1 MGNDGGSIPDRRDL
15 VKNKPKAEQADKNN
29 QIIAQWLFCA
39 LSKRPLQ
46 EPVVSCALGKLYNK
60 DALLEYLLD
69 KSTFGDGEDICGHVK
84 SLKDVVTL
92 KLTPNPTTRDA
103 DSSDPHPSFACPLT
117 MKPMSGLLPF
127 VYLAS
132 CGCVFSAAG
141 LRAIEGPSLAEAI
154 APGARKST
162 PEDSSPCPQCTKPYT
177 KADVHTIN
185 PGEEEAARMRTAME
199 LRAATKPKTKKRKAA
214 AAEVTSEEQP
224 KRVKREAPP
233 PAQTAT
239 ISVSRSVMV
248 SLAAEE
254 KKRKAVMSSTVA
266 SLYKS
271 KDSKPEKDGFMTRT
285 FNRYA

>member
-29 QIIAQWLFCA
+29 QIIAQWFFCA
-39 LSKRPLQ
+39 LSKQPLEQ
-46 EPVVSCALGKLYNK
+46 PVVSCALGKLYNG
-60 DALLEYLLD
+60 DAIIEYLVD
-69 KSTFGDGEDICGHVK
+69 KSKFGDGEEICGHIK
-84 SLKDVVTL
+84 LRKDVVTL
-92 KLTPNPTTRDA
+92 TLAPNPTTKDE
-103 DSSDPHPSFACPLT
+103 DSSDPHPKFACPLT
-117 MKPMSGLLPF
+117 MKPMNGLLPF

-141 LRAIEGPSLAEAI
+141 LRAINGPSLADSAVTDPEKP
-154 APGARKST
+154 APKDT
-162 PEDSSPCPQCTKPYT
+162 SPCPQCTKPYT
-177 KADVHTIN
+177 KADIRTIN

-199 LRAATKPKTKKRKAA
+199 IRAANKPKAKKRKAPA
-214 AAEVTSEEQP
+214 ADASTEEQS

-233 PAQTAT
+233 PAVSAT
-239 ISVSRSVMV
+239 ISVSRTVME

-271 KDSKPEKDGFMTRT
+271 KDDKPEKDGFMTRT